1 MLTSGRLRY
10 CCLIG
15 AMALATPVVAQPPA
29 APVYGLAELVALAMQ
44 HHGDVAQ
51 GIWKVRGAEAV
62 QRQARAARIVPR
74 LRLNS
79 ENGWVPDARGTV
91 LDAPHDSAGYLARL
105 GPFTRNTLEFAQPL
119 YTFGQLG
126 SLNRAADGGLAA
138 ERAALEQTRAE
149 VRLEVKRLYYG
160 LLLAQDM
167 SQLVARLATRL
178 STEQERLADRETL
191 SLANGYK
198 LKLALIDLATRQ
210 READDKVALAR
221 GALAWRAGLDTTAL
235 AAVAD
240 TGLAPVA
247 TPLPALDEL
256 QRWAAG
262 NRPEWRRLA
271 AGLAARQA
279 QYEAARSARL
289 PQLFLAGG
297 LRYARAPGRT
307 DQHNPFVK
315 DEFNYDS
322 AGLYVGLKQSFE
334 WGLLGAEVDKA
345 RAAYEELRAR
355 QVDGEHA
362 LRLDVQRAWT
372 EYQRADRDRQSA
384 DEARHLARQWLQE
397 AQNEYDLDPDT
408 LKDLITAFETWA
420 KLEQAWR
427 EAVYRQNVRWAE
439 LERCTGGMPEERQ

>member
-1 MLTSGRLRY
+1 
-10 CCLIG
+10 
-15 AMALATPVVAQPPA
+15 MAVVTPVAAQTPA
-29 APVYGLAELVALAMQ
+29 GTVYGVDELVALALE
-44 HHGDVAQ
+44 HHGEVAQ
-51 GIWKVRGAEAV
+51 GIWRVRGAQAV
-62 QRQARAARIVPR
+62 QRQARAARILPR

-79 ENGWVPDARGTV
+79 ENGWVPDAHGNV
-91 LDAPHDSAGYLARL
+91 LDAPHDSAGYLATL

-119 YTFGQLG
+119 YTFGQLS
-126 SLNRAADGGLAA
+126 SLDRAADGGLAA
-138 ERAALEQTRAE
+138 EQAALEQTRAD
-149 VRLEVKRLYYG
+149 VRLEIKRLYYG

-167 SQLVARLATRL
+167 SQLVARLTTRL
-178 STEQERLADRETL
+178 NAEQERLADRETL

-198 LKLALIDLATRQ
+198 LKLALIELATRQ

-235 AAVAD
+235 FAVAD

-247 TPLPALDEL
+247 GPLPALDQLE
-256 QRWAAG
+256 QWAARH
-262 NRPEWRRLA
+262 RPEWRRLA
-271 AGLAARQA
+271 AGVTARQA
-279 QYEAARSARL
+279 QYEAARSARM
-289 PQLFLAGG
+289 PQVFLAGG

-315 DEFNYDS
+315 DDFNYDS
-322 AGLYVGLKQSFE
+322 AGLYVGLRQSFE
-334 WGLLGAEVDKA
+334 WGLLGAEVDKT

-355 QVDGEHA
+355 QADSEQA

-384 DEARHLARQWLQE
+384 DDARHLARQWLQE

-439 LERCTGGMPEERQ
+439 LERSAGGMPEERQ